1 MKTCIIDG
9 CSSPQFGGG
18 FCKYHGYMRRMKGG
32 DLYKP
37 KSRLKSPIPKESK
50 TRKKERLRYTE
61 VCERLT
67 QEIKDANNGKIY
79 CFFSGLEITG
89 KPTFHHLKGRIGDY
103 YVDKEWLVPA
113 INEYHLAYHFTP
125 IEKLMEEFWYLN
137 FLAKLKLKDTQLY
150 YKELKKQEKAEL
162 F

>member
-1 MKTCIIDG
+1 MGKCKEPN
-9 CSSPQFGGG
+9 CPNPPFNEYCRYHQFRL
-18 FCKYHGYMRRMKGG
+18 YMKGG
-32 DLYKP
+32 RLYKP
-37 KSRLKSPIPKESK
+37 KPRPKSSIPKESK

-61 VCERLT
+61 VCRLLT
-67 QEIKDANNGKIY
+67 EEIKAENNGKIY

-89 KPTFHHLKGRIGDY
+89 KPTFHHLKGRTGDY
-103 YVDKEWLVPA
+103 YTDKEWLVPA

-125 IEKLMEEFWYLN
+125 IEKLMEESWYLN
-137 FLAKLKLKDTQLY
+137 FLARLKSKDTQLY

>member
-1 MKTCIIDG
+1 MHTCKEDN
-9 CSSPQFGGG
+9 CSNPVFGGG
-18 FCKYHGYMRRMKGG
+18 YCKYHQYKRKMRGG
-32 DLYKP
+32 DKYES

-125 IEKLMEEFWYLN
+125 IEKLMEESWYLN